1 MQETKQE
8 MRHKEIQL
16 ADLAQVLGLYLTE
29 WLEQYQE
36 WIIANLKQC
45 KPSELVVWQAKLV
58 AAEAFVAKLQS
69 DVDRGISA
77 KEELRYVKELE
88 ATEEAE
94 NRWG

>member
-1 MQETKQE
+1 MLGTD
-8 MRHKEIQL
+8 KEQRLKEAQL
-16 ADLAQVLGLYLTE
+16 GDLAALLGSYLTE
-29 WLEQYQE
+29 WLAQYQE
-36 WIIANLKQC
+36 WIIANLKVC
-45 KPSELVVWQAKLV
+45 KPSELVEWQAKLV

-88 ATEEAE
+88 AAEEAE